1 MALRVAL
8 RGAFRLNP
16 TLLLLEP
23 EELRRKALPI
33 GEGGPKV
40 LCEVADLARQDL
52 LALCIQHLG
61 GLDPGRYQ
69 GPAFTDRVTDL
80 SQPKSY
86 VRAAKASSR

>member
-69 GPAFTDRVTDL
+69 GFASLEQPCVRRFFDR
-80 SQPKSY
+80 SG
-86 VRAAKASSR
+86 A